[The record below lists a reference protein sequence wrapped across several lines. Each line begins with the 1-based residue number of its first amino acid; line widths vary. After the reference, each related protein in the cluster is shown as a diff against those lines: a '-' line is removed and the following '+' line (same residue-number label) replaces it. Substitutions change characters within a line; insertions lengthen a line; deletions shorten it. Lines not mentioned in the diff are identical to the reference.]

1 MKYLKE
7 YNNYNNVTIDDI
19 KECFIDII
27 DMDIDVKVSKA
38 HFDRLRFTTDDK
50 INNWIRDAKGL
61 FKVSIS
67 LDNKLKSSIS
77 EFGVKYRAVI
87 NGEEI
92 INLFVDGI
100 RKCEGHLGLD
110 ILRGE
115 LKWVNAGEWSSYKR
129 KEIEKSRNTVLKQID
144 DRTRKGEDK
153 EAIESYY
160 AGLLASYSNLLD
172 KIGAENGPGILER
185 IYTPTVK
192 KISDDSKFLYS
203 MNTQDME
210 ADILSKGDRIRNIVV
225 YFLLDN

>member
-7 YNNYNNVTIDDI
+7 YNNYNNVTVDDI

-77 EFGVKYRAVI
+77 EFGVKYNAVI

-100 RKCEGHLGLD
+100 RKCEGHLDLD

-115 LKWVNAGEWSSYKR
+115 LRWVNAGEWSSYKR
-129 KEIEKSRNTVLKQID
+129 KEIEKSRDTVLKQID
-144 DRTRKGEDK
+144 DRTRKGEDR

-172 KIGAENGPGILER
+172 KIGAESGPGILER

-210 ADILSKGDRIRNIVV
+210 ADILSKGDRIRYIIV
-225 YFLLDN
+225 YFKTS